1 MPYYAAMYF
10 RVPRVPRLAIHS
22 VHTPGCIALGLYG
35 LSRQPAQ
42 TGVIQ
47 RLVGRFACEGS
58 CMRRIQMRGA
68 RRWVMPS
75 PRVRI

>member
-1 MPYYAAMYF
+1 MCHTMQRCTLEYLEY
-10 RVPRVPRLAIHS
+10 LARPF
-22 VHTPGCIALGLYG
+22 TPCMPGCIALGLYG